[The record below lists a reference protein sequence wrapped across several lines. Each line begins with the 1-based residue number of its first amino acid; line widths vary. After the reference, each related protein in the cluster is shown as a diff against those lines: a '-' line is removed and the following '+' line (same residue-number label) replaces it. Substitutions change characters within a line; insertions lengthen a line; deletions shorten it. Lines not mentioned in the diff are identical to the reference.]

1 MTVRPDMNPLAEDL
15 GCAPNPAQRMVEID
29 RDTFEDLQGLAR
41 RTHTS
46 VKVVINSA
54 LNAWLGKV

>member
-1 MTVRPDMNPLAEDL
+1 MIRPDMEDLAKDL
-15 GCAPNPAQRMVEID
+15 GCAPNPAQRTVEID
-29 RDTFEDLQGLAR
+29 RDTYEQLQGLAR

-46 VKVVINSA
+46 VKVVVNSA